1 MRGTMPLQGHETH
14 HDPHP
19 TASHTVHPKIIL
31 ERLGLTLPV
40 PTTPVGSYLP
50 AKIIGDM
57 VYTSGVVPFRD
68 GVLVA
73 TGLVPAIVSIEQ
85 AHECARQCA
94 LNILGNFDSVIDLWE
109 IEIIRVT
116 GYIAASADFTQ
127 HPQVI
132 NGCSD
137 LLAEIL
143 GERGRH
149 TRVAVGVAS
158 LPLGAPVEIDCMAR
172 IVGVPKLI
180 HHVT

>member
-1 MRGTMPLQGHETH
+1 MRDMPLQGH
-14 HDPHP
+14 DSPHAP
-19 TASHTVHPKIIL
+19 HASAAHTEHPKIIL

-50 AKIIGDM
+50 AKILGDL

-68 GVLVA
+68 GTLIA
-73 TGLVPAIVSIEQ
+73 TGTVPNVVSLELAQ
-85 AHECARQCA
+85 ECARQCA
-94 LNILGNFDSVIDLWE
+94 LNLLGNFDSVIDLWE

-116 GYIAASADFTQ
+116 GYVAATADFTQ

-172 IVGVPKLI
+172 IVGFPKLI
-180 HHVT
+180 HHVQ